1 MLKLNLT
8 VWQRVAAQQ
17 LVGNIHGTLAR
28 LRTGEKIL
36 QALEKA
42 GEVPEGASLTS
53 EERVEV
59 KIGDREAQRLLKELV
74 GGFDGWPMAFM
85 SQVEDLYRQIGLP
98 LPGDEDDGGEVS

>member
-1 MLKLNLT
+1 MKLT
-8 VWQRVAAQQ
+8 VWQRVAVSQ

-36 QALEKA
+36 RALEKA
-42 GEVPEGASLTS
+42 GEIPEGTNLMD

-59 KIGDREAQRLLKELV
+59 EIGDREAQRLLKELV

-85 SQVEDLYRQIGLP
+85 SQVEDLYHQIGLS